1 MIQLS
6 KKMKWVCG
14 IGAAVLLT
22 ALLSMC
28 GGGSKKSSDSDEN
41 QSNESR
47 KMEVSTLKLKG
58 PHASLFKVD
67 EPYVLSMVN
76 TPDEGWQVR
85 VKINFVKAKDF
96 DSKRYQPVL
105 HCCRDIAYLDDFD
118 VELQKGQYSYE
129 DFSTLLSKE
138 VGESEEITL
147 KPFCWDKMSYSSAKK
162 IYDGVRNVVIYEME
176 LETAKKE
183 DTRKKSSQSIFDD
196 DDLKDVKDAAETAS
210 KLLEAEKEGF
220 RFAGEL
226 QQGGMVAWLV
236 GLEHGFGFGIE
247 ADETLGGQVLDGV
260 VQVGAGLRDHVD
272 PAGESGQFKGFY
284 FFGRNGLLKH
294 QAIEARGRSATR
306 SREAA
311 P

>member
-6 KKMKWVCG
+6 KKTKWVCG

-28 GGGSKKSSDSDEN
+28 SGGSKKSSGSDEN

-67 EPYVLSMVN
+67 EPYVLSLVN

-105 HCCRDIAYLDDFD
+105 HCCRNIAYLDDFD
-118 VELQKGQYSYE
+118 VELQKGQYRYE
-129 DFSTLLSKE
+129 DFSTLLVKE

-176 LETAKKE
+176 LEAAKKE

-210 KLLEAEKEGF
+210 KLLEAEK
-220 RFAGEL
+220 
-226 QQGGMVAWLV
+226 
-236 GLEHGFGFGIE
+236 GLLD
-247 ADETLGGQVLDGV
+247 ALGGL
-260 VQVGAGLRDHVD
+260 
-272 PAGESGQFKGFY
+272 
-284 FFGRNGLLKH
+284 
-294 QAIEARGRSATR
+294 
-306 SREAA
+306 
-311 P
+311 